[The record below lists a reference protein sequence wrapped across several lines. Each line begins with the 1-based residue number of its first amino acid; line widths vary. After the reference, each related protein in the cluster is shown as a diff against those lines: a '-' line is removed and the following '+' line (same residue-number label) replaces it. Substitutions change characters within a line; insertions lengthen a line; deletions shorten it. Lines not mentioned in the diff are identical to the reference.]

1 MARIKRAVLHAKRRK
16 NTLKK
21 AKGYKWGRK
30 SKITQA
36 KTAVKRAGVKALAD
50 RRKKKGQM
58 RRNWSVNIN
67 AELKKYGLSYSKFID
82 ALKKN
87 NIELD
92 RKALANLATNN
103 KDIFESIVKKVQ
115 K

>member
-16 NTLKK
+16 NILKK

-36 KTAVKRAGVKALAD
+36 KSAVKKAGAKALAD
-50 RRKKKGQM
+50 RRKKKGQF
-58 RRNWSVNIN
+58 RRNWTVNIN
-67 AELKKYGLSYSKFID
+67 AELKKYDLSYSKFID
-82 ALKKN
+82 MLKKH
-87 NIELD
+87 NIEID
-92 RKALANLATNN
+92 RKILADLATNN
-103 KDIFESIVKKVQ
+103 KEVFESIVKKV

>member
-1 MARIKRAVLHAKRRK
+1 MARIKRAILHAKRRK
-16 NTLKK
+16 NILKK

-36 KTAVKRAGVKALAD
+36 QTAIKRAGVKALAD

-67 AELKKYGLSYSKFID
+67 AELKKYNLSYSRFID
-82 ALKKN
+82 ALKKA

-92 RKALANLATNN
+92 RKVLADLATNN
-103 KDIFESIVKKVQ
+103 KKIFENIVKNIQ